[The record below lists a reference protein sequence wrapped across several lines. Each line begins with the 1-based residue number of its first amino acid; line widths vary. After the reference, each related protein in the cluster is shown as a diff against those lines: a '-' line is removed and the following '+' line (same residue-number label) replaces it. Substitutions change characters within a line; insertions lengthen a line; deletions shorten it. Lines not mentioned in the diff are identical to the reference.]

1 MTVNVS
7 ENIKKTMGWCPNA
20 ETLNKKE
27 YTDTA
32 SYEIKH
38 IDKIK
43 DIKTLVEILIPI
55 TIALGLNYILFF
67 KLETTHWIWLSAL
80 TIMDWFS
87 SIMAPFMVLS
97 RPPFFLGIIAL
108 LSIIIFLECFLAY
121 VLRD

>member
-1 MTVNVS
+1 MTINVTEIS
-7 ENIKKTMGWCPNA
+7 RKMMGWCPNA
-20 ETLNKKE
+20 EMLKKKE
-27 YTDTA
+27 YVDTA
-32 SYEIKH
+32 SYEGKY

-43 DIKTLVEILIPI
+43 DIKTPVKILIPI
-55 TIALGLNYILFF
+55 TIAIGLNYILFF